1 METTFTHKCPNCG
14 GPLLFNPKDQKFH
27 CEYCLNIYTEE
38 EVTRYEQAE
47 QKPEP
52 VHCQPAAERPA
63 EQPELPEHA
72 EQEERAAVLI
82 APAAAGTDAAAGAH
96 TPKRGGAPAVFPYGR
111 ACGASV
117 CTGLRRTPES
127 RVQMAQM
134 SRESISMK
142 KQAAVRIVIS
152 PL

>member
-1 METTFTHKCPNCG
+1 MSKQNRNPNPSTANQQQNGQQNSQNC
-14 GPLLFNPKDQKFH
+14 
-27 CEYCLNIYTEE
+27 
-38 EVTRYEQAE
+38 
-47 QKPEP
+47 
-52 VHCQPAAERPA
+52 
-63 EQPELPEHA
+63 PEHA

-127 RVQMAQM
+127 RVQMASM